1 MISALIF
8 GVQQCTR
15 VILNPHPRKIQIS
28 TLRSDCSVHILT
40 IGEFVVPKDS
50 AADSCGEGGEDYDH
64 DTNDDID
71 HDSDDDK

>member
-1 MISALIF
+1 M
-8 GVQQCTR
+8 
-15 VILNPHPRKIQIS
+15 
-28 TLRSDCSVHILT
+28 
-40 IGEFVVPKDS
+40 VPKDS